1 MLSNNIKIAWRNL
14 IKNPLYTFIN
24 ISGLALGLA
33 ICMLIT
39 LYVKDELSFD
49 RHFAKK
55 NEIYRLVVEEKTP
68 EGEIRKFGQTGKV
81 HGPAFKQQVTAIT
94 NMVRY
99 QEQHFP
105 VKTNNE
111 ITVQAAFLVDS
122 TYFSMFDAIFIDGNK
137 HKALNDPQSIVIT
150 RNLAEKYFNTTSAVG
165 KSLNMNF
172 EGDFQNFIVTG
183 VIENPP
189 VNSSIQAEMLLPFH
203 KSKNEDN
210 HWINFYIN
218 TFFQIP
224 EGTNIANVEKQLATI
239 FATDAKEQI
248 TNAAKEWNFKNQL
261 TFKLQPFLDIHLSK
275 DFQAVNGM
283 KESGNVLFSYFL
295 SGIAL
300 FILLIACIN
309 FINLSIARSVQR
321 SKEVGVR
328 KAVGSTRKQLVTQF
342 LSESFLLNGFA
353 FILGIILA
361 YSVLPVFN
369 DLSEKQ
375 LAFSYLFDGKLI
387 GIFIGI
393 FILTG
398 LLAGFYP
405 ALVLSGFRPVETLY
419 GRLSLG
425 GKGLLQKSL
434 IVFQFS
440 LASFFII
447 FAIVQ
452 YRQANFFVSKDLGY
466 NDKNLIEINAEGMT
480 PSNIVIME
488 NELKKEPG
496 ILSVAPIN
504 PCCWMTGVTTPDGK
518 DIAPYMKITN
528 HNFVNTMGLAIKEG
542 RFFSPDFPGD
552 STQSAIVNE
561 AFVKAANM
569 KDPVGQTIKVMNRDN
584 YQIVGVMKDY
594 HHTSLYETVQ
604 PQVFISNPQNGY
616 GAFIIRISDTNLPKT
631 LAHIKEVFNAQ
642 FPAQPYKY
650 DFVNEVNAKQYEKE
664 FKMKQ
669 MILYS
674 ALLIIFISCIGMFG
688 LAALTAQKRTKE
700 IGIRKIMGASVYNIV
715 NMMSMQFFKL
725 VTIAFIIAAPVA
737 YFAINK
743 ILENLPYRVSVGI
756 DIFAYTLLGVIILSF
771 ITSAYQA
778 LKTAM
783 MDPVQSIKT
792 E

>member
-1 MLSNNIKIAWRNL
+1 MLTNNIKIAWRNL
-14 IKNPLYTFIN
+14 VKNPLYAFIN

-49 RHFAKK
+49 QYFSKK
-55 NEIYRLVVEEKTP
+55 KEIYRLVVEEKTP
-68 EGEIRKFGQTGKV
+68 EGEIRKFGQSGKV
-81 HGPAFKQQVTAIT
+81 HGPAFKQQVSAIT

-99 QEQHFP
+99 QQQHYP

-111 ITVQAAFLVDS
+111 ITVQSGFLVDS
-122 TYFSMFDAIFIDGNK
+122 TYFNMFDATFIDGNK
-137 HKALNDPQSIVIT
+137 HKALDDLQSIVIT
-150 RNLAEKYFNTTSAVG
+150 KNLAEKYFNTTSAAG
-165 KSLNMNF
+165 KSLNINF
-172 EGDFQNFIVTG
+172 EGEFQNFTVTG

-189 VNSSIQAEMLLPFH
+189 VNSSMQAEMLIPIH

-210 HWINFYIN
+210 HWINFYLN

-224 EGTNIANVEKQLATI
+224 EGTNISNVEKQLATI

-248 TNAAKEWNFKNQL
+248 ADAAKEWNFKNQL

-275 DFQAVNGM
+275 DFKAVNGM

-309 FINLSIARSVQR
+309 FINLSIARSIQR

-328 KAVGSTRKQLVTQF
+328 KVVGSTRKQLVMQF

-361 YSVLPVFN
+361 YAVLPVFN

-375 LAFSYLFDGKLI
+375 LAFSYLFDGKLMAI
-387 GIFIGI
+387 FLGIFV
-393 FILTG
+393 LTG

-466 NDKNLIEINAEGMT
+466 NDKNLIEIKAEGMT
-480 PSNIVIME
+480 PSKFNVIE

-518 DIAPYMKITN
+518 EIAPYMKITN
-528 HNFVNTMGLAIKEG
+528 HNFVNTMGLNMKEG
-542 RFFSPDFPGD
+542 RFFSPEFPGD

-561 AFVKAANM
+561 AFVKSANM

-584 YQIVGVMKDY
+584 YQIVGVLKDY

-604 PQVFISNPQNGY
+604 PQVFISNPQHGF
-616 GAFIIRISDTNLPKT
+616 GAFAIRVNDTNLPKT
-631 LAHIKEVFNAQ
+631 LAHIKDVFNAQ
-642 FPAQPYKY
+642 FPTQPYKY
-650 DFVNEVNAKQYEKE
+650 DFVDEVNAKQYEKE
-664 FKMKQ
+664 FKMRQ

-674 ALLIIFISCIGMFG
+674 AMLIIFISCIGMFG

-700 IGIRKIMGASVYNIV
+700 IGIRKIMGASISSIV

-725 VTIAFIIAAPVA
+725 VFIAFVIAAPLSYLAVTA
-737 YFAINK
+737 V
-743 ILENLPYRVSVGI
+743 LQSLPYRVDISA
-756 DIFAYTLLGVIILSF
+756 DIFIYTLGSTILLAF
-771 ITSAYQA
+771 VTSGYQA
-778 LKTAM
+778 IRAAFANPVKSLKT
-783 MDPVQSIKT
+783 